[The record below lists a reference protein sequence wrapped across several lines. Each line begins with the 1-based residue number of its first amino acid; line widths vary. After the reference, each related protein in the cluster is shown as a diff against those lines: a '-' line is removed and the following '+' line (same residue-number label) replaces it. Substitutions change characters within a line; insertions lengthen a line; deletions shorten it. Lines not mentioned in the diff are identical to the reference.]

1 MNAAIILIILGI
13 IIWIIAPNFISGSKK
28 YKARKQKVMAC
39 KVIGWL
45 LIFLGIYN
53 AISTLLGD

>member
-13 IIWIIAPNFISGSKK
+13 IVWIIVPNFISGGKK
-28 YKARKQKVMAC
+28 KERKQKVMAC

-45 LIFLGIYN
+45 LIFLGAYN
-53 AISTLLGD
+53 AISTLLGN